1 MCWNRLIFSLSQ
13 ALLMG
18 PITNAAVG
26 CVLFVKRTR
35 DGAALPGQ
43 GKRGAAFA
51 LQTLHACKTSP
62 SASAGHFTAPL
73 GACKAAPEPAA
84 WAGWEQCAKAL
95 IQPSPVCAGLGGG
108 GADPALLR
116 LPVQSVPLRI
126 LYEKYGPCLTQDNI
140 IKVVALLTEYET
152 GDVVLAIRDVYI
164 QNPEIKIRVRA
175 QPWECQP

>member
-43 GKRGAAFA
+43 GKGGAAFA
-51 LQTLHACKTSP
+51 LQALHACKTSP
-62 SASAGHFTAPL
+62 STSAGHFTAPL

-84 WAGWEQCAKAL
+84 WAGWEQRSKAL
-95 IQPSPVCAGLGGG
+95 IQLSPVCAGLGG
-108 GADPALLR
+108 R
-116 LPVQSVPLRI
+116 R
-126 LYEKYGPCLTQDNI
+126 
-140 IKVVALLTEYET
+140 
-152 GDVVLAIRDVYI
+152 
-164 QNPEIKIRVRA
+164 
-175 QPWECQP
+175 